1 MACSVDSVSA
11 AASGRGVGGCSL
23 PAGYK
28 LLLPTLPSD
37 ETMKLCVFL
46 HCDVGGRP
54 YRIEDFRSPLEELGV
69 LKAMSGIGPYQMS
82 HVWMLKLRSQEEKN
96 LLISSGGLKVKGRY
110 CAVIDPVKQELTVKI
125 HWVAFDVPNEA
136 IRSVLSEYGD
146 VKDVKQEE
154 WSVPGFEQAESTTR
168 VVRMILRK
176 GITADELP
184 DLCKLQGGAVL
195 VVVPGRAP
203 KCLRCRMK
211 GHIRR
216 DCRTPRCTKCRAF
229 GHERQ
234 DCVRTYAAV
243 IGATASHQ
251 EIRDL
256 MDEVEAEEAA
266 SPSVKEIEANHDTTG
281 CTAGTPPASQHLEE
295 RRCET
300 VADGCAETAQSE
312 DSPAPR
318 SGTRPKKTRP
328 KVLTGE
334 RESTEI
340 DGGAS
345 FELTEQGKEANKL
358 EEACLGA
365 SAEMDVDPALL
376 KRRHEE
382 DDGVKERVQ
391 RELQPV
397 WKVVT
402 GKKGKYVPRTRA
414 ASLTRDARS
423 DE

>member
-11 AASGRGVGGCSL
+11 AASGRGMRGCSL
-23 PAGYK
+23 PGGYK

-69 LKAMSGIGPYQMS
+69 LKAVSGIGPYQMS
-82 HVWMLKLRSQEEKN
+82 HFWMLKLRSQEEKN
-96 LLISSGGLKVKGRY
+96 LLISSGGLRVKGRY
-110 CAVIDPVKQELTVKI
+110 CAIIDPVKQELTVKI
-125 HWVAFDVPNEA
+125 HRVAFDLPNEA
-136 IRSVLSEYGD
+136 IRSVL
-146 VKDVKQEE
+146 
-154 WSVPGFEQAESTTR
+154 T
-168 VVRMILRK
+168 
-176 GITADELP
+176 
-184 DLCKLQGGAVL
+184 
-195 VVVPGRAP
+195 
-203 KCLRCRMK
+203 
-211 GHIRR
+211 
-216 DCRTPRCTKCRAF
+216 
-229 GHERQ
+229 
-234 DCVRTYAAV
+234 
-243 IGATASHQ
+243 
-251 EIRDL
+251 
-256 MDEVEAEEAA
+256 
-266 SPSVKEIEANHDTTG
+266 
-281 CTAGTPPASQHLEE
+281 GTPPASQHLEE
-295 RRCET
+295 GRCET
-300 VADGCAETAQSE
+300 VTDGCAETAQSE

-318 SGTRPKKTRP
+318 SGTRPK
-328 KVLTGE
+328 VLTGE
-334 RESTEI
+334 HESTEI

-345 FELTEQGKEANKL
+345 FELTEQGKKANKP

-365 SAEMDVDPALL
+365 SAKMDVDPALL

>member
-11 AASGRGVGGCSL
+11 AASGRGVRGCSL
-23 PAGYK
+23 PGGYK

-69 LKAMSGIGPYQMS
+69 LKAVSGIGPYQMS

-168 VVRMILRK
+168 VVL
-176 GITADELP
+176 
-184 DLCKLQGGAVL
+184 
-195 VVVPGRAP
+195 
-203 KCLRCRMK
+203 
-211 GHIRR
+211 
-216 DCRTPRCTKCRAF
+216 
-229 GHERQ
+229 
-234 DCVRTYAAV
+234 
-243 IGATASHQ
+243 
-251 EIRDL
+251 
-256 MDEVEAEEAA
+256 EAEEAA
-266 SPSVKEIEANHDTTG
+266 SPSVKEIEANNDTTG

-312 DSPAPR
+312 VSPAPR

-334 RESTEI
+334 CESTEI

-365 SAEMDVDPALL
+365 STEMDVDPALL

-397 WKVVT
+397 WKVVCELHFHTSDFVTTLTHCDETT
-402 GKKGKYVPRTRA
+402 GRRLEVKSDRVRLKEDAVPTVFPNCPA
-414 ASLTRDARS
+414 Y
-423 DE
+423 

>member
-46 HCDVGGRP
+46 HCDVGGRT

-96 LLISSGGLKVKGRY
+96 LLISSGGLKK
-110 CAVIDPVKQELTVKI
+110 
-125 HWVAFDVPNEA
+125 
-136 IRSVLSEYGD
+136 S
-146 VKDVKQEE
+146 
-154 WSVPGFEQAESTTR
+154 
-168 VVRMILRK
+168 
-176 GITADELP
+176 
-184 DLCKLQGGAVL
+184 
-195 VVVPGRAP
+195 
-203 KCLRCRMK
+203 
-211 GHIRR
+211 
-216 DCRTPRCTKCRAF
+216 
-229 GHERQ
+229 RQ
-234 DCVRTYAAV
+234 T
-243 IGATASHQ
+243 
-251 EIRDL
+251 
-256 MDEVEAEEAA
+256 M
-266 SPSVKEIEANHDTTG
+266 
-281 CTAGTPPASQHLEE
+281 TPPAAQRERHL
-295 RRCET
+295 RRSIWKNDAVKLAVGGFT
-300 VADGCAETAQSE
+300 GPTF
-312 DSPAPR
+312 
-318 SGTRPKKTRP
+318 GTRPKKTRP

>member
-1 MACSVDSVSA
+1 
-11 AASGRGVGGCSL
+11 
-23 PAGYK
+23 
-28 LLLPTLPSD
+28 
-37 ETMKLCVFL
+37 
-46 HCDVGGRP
+46 
-54 YRIEDFRSPLEELGV
+54 
-69 LKAMSGIGPYQMS
+69 
-82 HVWMLKLRSQEEKN
+82 
-96 LLISSGGLKVKGRY
+96 
-110 CAVIDPVKQELTVKI
+110 
-125 HWVAFDVPNEA
+125 
-136 IRSVLSEYGD
+136 
-146 VKDVKQEE
+146 
-154 WSVPGFEQAESTTR
+154 
-168 VVRMILRK
+168 
-176 GITADELP
+176 
-184 DLCKLQGGAVL
+184 
-195 VVVPGRAP
+195 
-203 KCLRCRMK
+203 
-211 GHIRR
+211 
-216 DCRTPRCTKCRAF
+216 
-229 GHERQ
+229 
-234 DCVRTYAAV
+234 
-243 IGATASHQ
+243 
-251 EIRDL
+251 

-365 SAEMDVDPALL
+365 SAEMDVDTALL

-397 WKVVT
+397 WKATTEDCAAGPAKEGLDMECEENATPAV
-402 GKKGKYVPRTRA
+402 GKRQLEVSEENGKPEASAGEPLPKAQFTRRPTLKIQPKVPPDRRA
-414 ASLTRDARS
+414 TPPAAKKTTPADPP
-423 DE
+423 

>member
-11 AASGRGVGGCSL
+11 AASGRGVRGCSL

-54 YRIEDFRSPLEELGV
+54 YRIKDFRSPLEELGV
-69 LKAMSGIGPYQMS
+69 LKAVSGIGPFQLS

-146 VKDVKQEE
+146 VKDVRQEE
-154 WSVPGFEQAESTTR
+154 WRVPGFEQAESTTR
-168 VVRMILRK
+168 AVR
-176 GITADELP
+176 
-184 DLCKLQGGAVL
+184 
-195 VVVPGRAP
+195 
-203 KCLRCRMK
+203 
-211 GHIRR
+211 
-216 DCRTPRCTKCRAF
+216 
-229 GHERQ
+229 
-234 DCVRTYAAV
+234 
-243 IGATASHQ
+243 
-251 EIRDL
+251 
-256 MDEVEAEEAA
+256 
-266 SPSVKEIEANHDTTG
+266 
-281 CTAGTPPASQHLEE
+281 TPPASQHLEE

-312 DSPAPR
+312 ESPAPR

-328 KVLTGE
+328 TVLTGE

-382 DDGVKERVQ
+382 DDGARKR
-391 RELQPV
+391 LQQGFLKGPHSGEQAANHP
-397 WKVVT
+397 
-402 GKKGKYVPRTRA
+402 GKT
-414 ASLTRDARS
+414 
-423 DE
+423 

>member
-69 LKAMSGIGPYQMS
+69 LKAVSGIGPYQMS

-96 LLISSGGLKVKGRY
+96 LLISSGGLK
-110 CAVIDPVKQELTVKI
+110 
-125 HWVAFDVPNEA
+125 A

-184 DLCKLQGGAVL
+184 DLIWKNDA
-195 VVVPGRAP
+195 
-203 KCLRCRMK
+203 
-211 GHIRR
+211 
-216 DCRTPRCTKCRAF
+216 
-229 GHERQ
+229 
-234 DCVRTYAAV
+234 
-243 IGATASHQ
+243 
-251 EIRDL
+251 
-256 MDEVEAEEAA
+256 
-266 SPSVKEIEANHDTTG
+266 
-281 CTAGTPPASQHLEE
+281 
-295 RRCET
+295 CET

>member
-54 YRIEDFRSPLEELGV
+54 YRIEDFRLPLEEFGV
-69 LKAMSGIGPYQMS
+69 LKAVSGIGPYQMS

-146 VKDVKQEE
+146 VKDVK
-154 WSVPGFEQAESTTR
+154 
-168 VVRMILRK
+168 
-176 GITADELP
+176 
-184 DLCKLQGGAVL
+184 
-195 VVVPGRAP
+195 
-203 KCLRCRMK
+203 
-211 GHIRR
+211 
-216 DCRTPRCTKCRAF
+216 
-229 GHERQ
+229 
-234 DCVRTYAAV
+234 
-243 IGATASHQ
+243 
-251 EIRDL
+251 
-256 MDEVEAEEAA
+256 
-266 SPSVKEIEANHDTTG
+266 
-281 CTAGTPPASQHLEE
+281 
-295 RRCET
+295 
-300 VADGCAETAQSE
+300 QSE

-402 GKKGKYVPRTRA
+402 GKGKYVPRTRA